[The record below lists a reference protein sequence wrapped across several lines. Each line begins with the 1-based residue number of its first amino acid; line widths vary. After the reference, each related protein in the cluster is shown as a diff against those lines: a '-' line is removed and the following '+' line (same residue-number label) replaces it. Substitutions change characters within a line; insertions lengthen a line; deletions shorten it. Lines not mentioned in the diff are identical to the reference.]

1 MSMACYITMNIRSIV
16 SIPYII
22 SMIYQNLYNDTYIMI
37 IYCLLI
43 FDDSQVMV
51 VGKAHL
57 ENLSLTV
64 QRGSWSISLELG
76 AEFFKFQF
84 SRGCAVQ
91 NVATNGEQNAVDK
104 TNSMFEKAAQTFMSP
119 VQMSSKCSM
128 RPWHICWEDLRR
140 ILHRYKSGGE
150 LFDDS
155 MHRAAKLQLL
165 PAIETGR
172 VRIDT

>member
-64 QRGSWSISLELG
+64 QRGS
-76 AEFFKFQF
+76 
-84 SRGCAVQ
+84 
-91 NVATNGEQNAVDK
+91 
-104 TNSMFEKAAQTFMSP
+104 
-119 VQMSSKCSM
+119 
-128 RPWHICWEDLRR
+128 
-140 ILHRYKSGGE
+140 
-150 LFDDS
+150 
-155 MHRAAKLQLL
+155 
-165 PAIETGR
+165 
-172 VRIDT
+172 